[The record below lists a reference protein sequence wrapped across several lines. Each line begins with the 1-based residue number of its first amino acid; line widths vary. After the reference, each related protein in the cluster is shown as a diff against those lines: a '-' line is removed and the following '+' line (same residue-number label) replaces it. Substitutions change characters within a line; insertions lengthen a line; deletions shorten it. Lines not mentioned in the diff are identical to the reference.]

1 MDPMLDMM
9 GMQALMAKYGDQAMA
24 GMHHGQM
31 MGHMN
36 MDHGNMG
43 GMGNMNH
50 GDHGFDFHNANRST
64 AKRSI

>member
-9 GMQALMAKYGDQAMA
+9 GMQALMTKYGNQAMA

-36 MDHGNMG
+36 MDHGSMG
-43 GMGNMNH
+43 GMGKMNH
-50 GDHGFDFHNANRST
+50 GDMVLI
-64 AKRSI
+64 SITPT